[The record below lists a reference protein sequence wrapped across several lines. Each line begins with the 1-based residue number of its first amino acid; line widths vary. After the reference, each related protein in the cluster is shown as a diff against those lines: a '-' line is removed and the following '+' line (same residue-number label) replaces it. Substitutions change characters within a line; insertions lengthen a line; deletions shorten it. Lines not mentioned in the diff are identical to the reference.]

1 MLSVPGGDM
10 PLRLTNSVLRHLSDV
25 RYALVC
31 TQQMDQTCFSWF
43 LTGTKHSLHEYD
55 DDDEYDELGFKGLTV
70 NTLVVD

>member
-1 MLSVPGGDM
+1 
-10 PLRLTNSVLRHLSDV
+10 
-25 RYALVC
+25 
-31 TQQMDQTCFSWF
+31 MDQTCFSWF